1 MYVENNT
8 DEIRMTA
15 ASWFL
20 RKKKISTRI
29 EIIELSC
36 LIFLMEM
43 IIPCAL
49 PQNKKKS
56 FLKFQTGQLSRII
69 LLKFSH
75 IGYTHCLIRNL
86 NFDWSLNSHILQK
99 NFILIVSHKW
109 SFQLIN
115 SVLNKNFLFSFVVSG
130 GQHETSH
137 FHLALCFNN
146 QKIFSAKKRKFLLF
160 KIIFLWFLI
169 FS

>member
-29 EIIELSC
+29 EIRELSC

-56 FLKFQTGQLSRII
+56 FLKFQTGQLSRIT

-75 IGYTHCLIRNL
+75 IGNTHCLIRNL
-86 NFDWSLNSHILQK
+86 NFDWSVNFCILQK

-115 SVLNKNFLFSFVVSG
+115 SVMNKNFLQPVNMKQVIFMWHFVSIIKRFF
-130 GQHETSH
+130 QLKKENSN
-137 FHLALCFNN
+137 FLKLP
-146 QKIFSAKKRKFLLF
+146 FSA
-160 KIIFLWFLI
+160 
-169 FS
+169 S